1 MLAAID
7 KCPDYKINTTI
18 NLLFSRFEFRQ
29 QGKEET
35 KTKSITSA
43 KLPFLQFYH
52 PYIYNHR

>member
-18 NLLFSRFEFRQ
+18 NLLVSRFEFRQ

-35 KTKSITSA
+35 KTE
-43 KLPFLQFYH
+43 
-52 PYIYNHR
+52 